1 LGFGGRVGRDF
12 VTVSGRPPW
21 KISPIRFVEGPAT
34 EEDTMYRSTRI
45 ISAVAIVASALALA
59 PAAYADPP
67 YGDATSVGDTTG
79 VGLMYA
85 STVKG
90 PTTADTTG
98 AGILHASMVDAEV
111 DRATLVRTES
121 GFQWEDAGIGAAA
134 GFAAALTALGAAA
147 AIRSRRRVVA

>member
-1 LGFGGRVGRDF
+1 
-12 VTVSGRPPW
+12 
-21 KISPIRFVEGPAT
+21 
-34 EEDTMYRSTRI
+34 MYRATRI

-121 GFQWEDAGIGAAA
+121 GFQWADAGIGAAA

>member
-1 LGFGGRVGRDF
+1 
-12 VTVSGRPPW
+12 
-21 KISPIRFVEGPAT
+21 
-34 EEDTMYRSTRI
+34 MYRSTRI

-98 AGILHASMVDAEV
+98 AGILHASMVDAA
-111 DRATLVRTES
+111 RRSSARSPASSGRTPAS
-121 GFQWEDAGIGAAA
+121 APPPGSQQ
-134 GFAAALTALGAAA
+134 
-147 AIRSRRRVVA
+147 R